1 MSVTDP
7 VLSDPSL
14 LAKTIVPR
22 KAVVSGA
29 AANPPAVEEP
39 SWLGKDTV
47 GKDAPAP
54 TNVLESG
61 TTHRRRALWIFL
73 RNPNALAGLI
83 IIAVV
88 VVAAIFAPILYPG
101 DPLAMV
107 ARPFLWPGQDA
118 AYPLGTDS
126 MGRDVLAG
134 ILHGTRISLTVG
146 IAATFL
152 GLLLGVV
159 VGAIAGYYGGRVD
172 DVLVRISEIFQTLPN
187 FVLVVVLVAIIQP
200 TATTI
205 SIAIAIVTW
214 PNVARLVRAE
224 FRSIREKDY
233 VMAARSLGYGD
244 ARIIF
249 REILPNGLPPIIVTS
264 SVMVAGAIL
273 MESALSF
280 MGLGDPNAVSWG
292 SMIGAGRELIRTAW
306 YLTALPGLAIVLTV
320 LALNMIGDGLNDA
333 LNPRFLQ
340 DR

>member
-1 MSVTDP
+1 MSATDP
-7 VLSDPSL
+7 VLRDPAL
-14 LAKTIVPR
+14 LGEAAPAK
-22 KAVVSGA
+22 
-29 AANPPAVEEP
+29 AANPREPEPP
-39 SWLGKDTV
+39 SWLGKEEPL
-47 GKDAPAP
+47 PAY
-54 TNVLESG
+54 VAG
-61 TTHRRRALWIFL
+61 TGATHGRRALRIFL

-83 IIAVV
+83 ILALVVIA
-88 VVAAIFAPILYPG
+88 AGIAPLLYPG

-107 ARPFLWPGQDA
+107 AKPFLWPGQDA

-146 IAATFL
+146 IAATLL
-152 GLLLGVV
+152 GLVAGIS
-159 VGAIAGYYGGRVD
+159 VGAVAGYYGGRVD
-172 DVLVRISEIFQTLPN
+172 DLLVRIIEIFQTLPN
-187 FVLVVVLVAIIQP
+187 FVLVVVLVAITQP
-200 TATTI
+200 TAATI

-280 MGLGDPNAVSWG
+280 MGLGDPNVVSWG

-306 YLTALPGLAIVLTV
+306 YLTALPGLAIVSTV

>member
-1 MSVTDP
+1 MSATDP
-7 VLSDPSL
+7 ALRRPPAAD
-14 LAKTIVPR
+14 AIR
-22 KAVVSGA
+22 KAGARSGA
-29 AANPPAVEEP
+29 PAQARPAEKP
-39 SWLGKDTV
+39 SWLGTQES
-47 GKDAPAP
+47 APVHGPLPGNAGDF
-54 TNVLESG
+54 G
-61 TTHRRRALWIFL
+61 TTHGRRALRTFL
-73 RNPNALAGLI
+73 RNANALAGLVI
-83 IIAVV
+83 LSLV
-88 VVAAIFAPILYPG
+88 VVAAVLAPFLYPG
-101 DPLAMV
+101 DPLGMV

-134 ILHGTRISLTVG
+134 ILHGTRVSLTVG
-146 IAATFL
+146 MAATVL
-152 GLLLGVV
+152 GLAAGIV
-159 VGAIAGYYGGRVD
+159 VGSAAGYYGGRVD
-172 DVLVRISEIFQTLPN
+172 DILVRIIEIFQTLPN
-187 FVLVVVLVAIIQP
+187 FVLVVVIVAITQP
-200 TATTI
+200 TAVTI
-205 SIAIAIVTW
+205 AIAIAIVTW

-224 FRSIREKDY
+224 FRSIRETDY

-249 REILPNGLPPIIVTS
+249 REILPNALPPIIVTS

-280 MGLGDPNAVSWG
+280 MGLGDPNTVSWG
-292 SMIGAGRELIRTAW
+292 SMVGAGRELIRTAW